1 MTTWPSGSK
10 ATTTHTDS
18 GSDSPRLARVDINQN
33 ILNTNDVIDM
43 FNITSPVDRQILQYN
58 TSTAKFELSSDFVG
72 QGLTISN
79 NNITTTRSNDDLV
92 LETSGTGQIVINDF
106 CNFKT
111 NYIEKVFSIS
121 ATSGSIDVDASVAS
135 VHKMTLNDNTTFT
148 FTNLLQGQSVLLII
162 NINANSKTATF
173 TSDGSTLV
181 KFPAGAPTLTVA
193 SGQIDVVTVFYD
205 GSNYIGNIVQGI
217 Q

>member
-1 MTTWPSGSK
+1 MTTWPSSTK

-18 GSDSPRLARVDINQN
+18 GSDKPRLARTDINQN

-43 FNITSPVDRQILQYN
+43 FAIASPTNGEILVYN
-58 TSTAKFELSSDFVG
+58 TSTS
-72 QGLTISN
+72 
-79 NNITTTRSNDDLV
+79 
-92 LETSGTGQIVINDF
+92 
-106 CNFKT
+106 NFKT
-111 NYIEKVFSIS
+111 SDNNSAPIKLTKNYIETVYSI
-121 ATSGSIDVDASVAS
+121 AGTSGSIDVDASLAS

-148 FTNLLQGQSVLLII
+148 FTNMSQGQSVFLII
-162 NINANSKTATF
+162 NVNANTKSATF

-181 KFPAGAPTLTVA
+181 KFPGGAPAITVA

-205 GSNYIGNIVQGI
+205 GTNYIGNIVQGI

>member
-1 MTTWPSGSK
+1 MTTWPSASK

-18 GSDSPRLARVDINQN
+18 GSDSPRLTRTDINQN
-33 ILNTNDVIDM
+33 ILNTNDIIDI

-58 TSTAKFELSSDFVG
+58 QSNAKFELSSDFVG

-92 LETSGTGQIVINDF
+92 LGTSGTGQIVLNDF

-111 NYIEKVFSIS
+111 NYIEKIFAIS
-121 ATSGSIDVDASVAS
+121 GTSGSIDVDASLAS
-135 VHKMTLNDNTTFT
+135 VHKITLNDNTTFT
-148 FTNLLQGQSVLLII
+148 FKNFLEGQSVLLII
-162 NINANSKTATF
+162 NINGNTKTATF
-173 TSDGSTLV
+173 TTDGSTLV
-181 KFPAGAPTLTVA
+181 KFPSGAPTLTVA
-193 SGQIDVVTVFYD
+193 SGQIDLVTVFYD
-205 GSNYIGNIVQGI
+205 GTNHIGNIVQGI